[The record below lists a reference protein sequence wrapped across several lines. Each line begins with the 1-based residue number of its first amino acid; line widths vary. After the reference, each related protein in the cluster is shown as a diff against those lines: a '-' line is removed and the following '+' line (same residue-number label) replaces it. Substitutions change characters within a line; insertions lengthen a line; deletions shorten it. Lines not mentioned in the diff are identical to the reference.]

1 MKKIA
6 LACVFAL
13 LCSSAHAIDVKL
25 TLSGEIELGSD
36 IASYNAFADVNAA
49 FNLYF
54 WKCKNS
60 LYGGSTTWMQMD
72 WNEPTAY
79 PFREIYYLGNRFSI
93 YGFFIDVKHFCNH
106 PVKSNELHNSQKT
119 YWDSSGKSTTYYSM
133 NSKWY
138 SEFWGETITTVSIGY
153 EFEFDIWHN

>member
-1 MKKIA
+1 MKTIIIA
-6 LACVFAL
+6 IMILS
-13 LCSSAHAIDVKL
+13 CSAAYAIPVRL

-72 WNEPTAY
+72 WNEPSGNPY
-79 PFREIYYLGNRFSI
+79 REIYYIGNRFSI
-93 YGFFIDVKHFCNH
+93 YGFFVDVRHFCNH
-106 PVKSNELHNSQKT
+106 PVFTQIHYNRYGYENQKWQSN
-119 YWDSSGKSTTYYSM
+119 
-133 NSKWY
+133 
-138 SEFWGETITTVSIGY
+138 FWGETITTIAVGY
-153 EFEFDIWHN
+153 EFEYEIWHN

>member
-60 LYGGSTTWMQMD
+60 LYGGSTTWIRMD
-72 WNEPTAY
+72 WYKPSAY
-79 PFREIYYLGNRFSI
+79 PFREIYYYGNRFSL

-106 PVKSNELHNSQKT
+106 PVKSNELH
-119 YWDSSGKSTTYYSM
+119 STRIVINGRDYYTM
-133 NSKWY
+133 NEKWY
-138 SEFWGETITTVSIGY
+138 SNFWGETLTTISVGY

>member
-1 MKKIA
+1 MIMS
-6 LACVFAL
+6 
-13 LCSSAHAIDVKL
+13 CSVSYAIPVSL

-49 FNLYF
+49 FNIYF

-72 WNEPTAY
+72 WNKPSAY
-79 PFREIYYLGNRFSI
+79 PFREIYYYGNRFSI
-93 YGFFIDVKHFCNH
+93 YGFFVDVRHFCNH
-106 PVKSNELHNSQKT
+106 SVKSNALHTDAYGYENKQWRS
-119 YWDSSGKSTTYYSM
+119 
-133 NSKWY
+133 N
-138 SEFWGETITTVSIGY
+138 FWGETMTTISVGY

>member
-13 LCSSAHAIDVKL
+13 LCSSANAIDVKL

-60 LYGGSTTWMQMD
+60 LYGGSTTWMRMD
-72 WNEPTAY
+72 WYKPSAY
-79 PFREIYYLGNRFSI
+79 PFREIYYYGNRFSL

-106 PVKSNELHNSQKT
+106 PVNSKT
-119 YWDSSGKSTTYYSM
+119 IHSTTEIFPDGTIVKIKDGWWSNY
-133 NSKWY
+133 
-138 SEFWGETITTVSIGY
+138 WGETLTTVSIGY
-153 EFEFDIWHN
+153 EFEFEIWHN

>member
-13 LCSSAHAIDVKL
+13 LCSSANAIDVKL

-36 IASYNAFADVNAA
+36 IASYNSFADVNAA

-72 WNEPTAY
+72 WYKPTAY
-79 PFREIYYLGNRFSI
+79 PFREIYYYGNRFSL
-93 YGFFIDVKHFCNH
+93 YGFFVDVRHFCNH
-106 PVKSNELHNSQKT
+106 PVKSNKLHIKQLGESN
-119 YWDSSGKSTTYYSM
+119 YYTM
-133 NSKWY
+133 NEKWY
-138 SEFWGETITTVSIGY
+138 SNFWGETITSISVGY